1 MSTAAKELLH
11 RKIEALPDEQV
22 EQLLLSFNALFSST
36 EGSGPVEH
44 SSRKPNWDR
53 VFANKL
59 RMKEKPYAIDLSEV
73 SGDDFLY

>member
-11 RKIEALPDEQV
+11 KKIESLPDEQV
-22 EQLLLSFNALFSST
+22 ERLLENFNELFSST
-36 EGSGPVEH
+36 RNTVVVDSPA
-44 SSRKPNWDR
+44 RKPNWDR